1 MVAYDTKLLSVPL
14 RIARRATFPD
24 IQRALCGLS
33 LSRGGLGYRTWKST
47 ADCAH
52 LASYIHASAHIPAMF
67 PALAQ
72 CFPPIL
78 TLVPKVGPVPAPP
91 SQRAG
96 SAARAL
102 VRLTAS
108 APLLRE
114 RIENAKGPLRH
125 TQHVLASAVDEAEAK
140 RVTEQIMRSDNPD
153 LPRHM
158 ELFLSNQGDPST
170 LGLVPSDPETTFP
183 NDVFGKG
190 FARRLLQS
198 IELTTRSERRQCP
211 SCHVHS
217 DDVPGD
223 DHTVHKVDAFG
234 DHCVLCPKNL
244 SARTTLWHDPLV
256 RFWHRLF
263 KMVGW
268 KCGMEVSN
276 LMLTSGKRPDVVRY
290 MPTSNVLTDVRTI
303 AAAHTKYCKMAA
315 CIPGHGA
322 DWGAGEKNDK
332 WEEEARHQG
341 DTFIP
346 LCHEVGGRLGE
357 PAKDLVDLLARSA
370 GVGPEREAFKT
381 YALQRLR
388 ALTFSGVARIIL
400 ARPPFRTG
408 PEVPPARGALPLAS
422 PPPRPAHR
430 GRSSLASPVPVHGPA
445 TGAGSENTTTTT
457 ITTLTTGLTRVRT
470 LLGVV

>member
-1 MVAYDTKLLSVPL
+1 
-14 RIARRATFPD
+14 
-24 IQRALCGLS
+24 
-33 LSRGGLGYRTWKST
+33 
-47 ADCAH
+47 
-52 LASYIHASAHIPAMF
+52 
-67 PALAQ
+67 
-72 CFPPIL
+72 
-78 TLVPKVGPVPAPP
+78 
-91 SQRAG
+91 
-96 SAARAL
+96 
-102 VRLTAS
+102 
-108 APLLRE
+108 
-114 RIENAKGPLRH
+114 
-125 TQHVLASAVDEAEAK
+125 
-140 RVTEQIMRSDNPD
+140 
-153 LPRHM
+153 M
-158 ELFLSNQGDPST
+158 ELFLRNQGDPST

-223 DHTVHKVDAFG
+223 DHTVHKADAFG

-244 SARTTLWHDPLV
+244 SARSTIWHDPLV